1 MAAVA
6 LSEFGFLL
14 PVLTAAM
21 EGQIELVILPRG
33 ADPTLTPVF
42 GICFPISHLWA
53 IRKSL
58 ALRMRGSGG
67 FLLSTDWATE
77 HARTAAVER

>member
-1 MAAVA
+1 MILLFEDLQSRHPTATAVRV
-6 LSEFGFLL
+6 
-14 PVLTAAM
+14 VLDN
-21 EGQIELVILPRG
+21 PRYNHSN
-33 ADPTLTPVF
+33 PTLTPVF